1 MIKFIIDEN
10 PRNDG
15 VYLMHSDIIECEDM
29 PLLNYQILI
38 GYFSNFE
45 LALKRARMNWPK
57 EKITGCSKCC
67 DSKDQPIREKLSHI
81 NQ

>member
-15 VYLMHSDIIECEDM
+15 IYQIHNGTVECEDM
-29 PLLNYQILI
+29 PLFCHQILI

-45 LALKRARMNWPK
+45 LAHKRARMNWPK
-57 EKITGCSKCC
+57 EKIVACIKC
-67 DSKDQPIREKLSHI
+67 
-81 NQ
+81 NAT